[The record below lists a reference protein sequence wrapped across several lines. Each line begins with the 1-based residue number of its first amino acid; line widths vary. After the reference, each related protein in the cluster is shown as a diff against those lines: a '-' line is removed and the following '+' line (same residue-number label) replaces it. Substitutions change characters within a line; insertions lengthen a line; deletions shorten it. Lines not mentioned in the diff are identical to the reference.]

1 MLKRISI
8 PLVAALL
15 LSGCVEQEGE
25 VKEAI
30 EGVQMALTNA
40 IEQIQQAVS
49 GEAGELAEQAK
60 EAIDEVRTTAD
71 PNELIEMAG
80 DQAVKAIEE
89 AQAAAIE
96 AIKES
101 KDAAREAVEQ

>member
-1 MLKRISI
+1 MLKRIGI
-8 PLVAALL
+8 PLVAVLL

-25 VKEAI
+25 VNEAI
-30 EGVQMALTNA
+30 EGVKVALNNA
-40 IEQIQQAVS
+40 IGQIQQAVS

-60 EAIDEVRTTAD
+60 AAIEEVRTTTD

-80 DQAVKAIEE
+80 DHAVKAIEE
-89 AQAAAIE
+89 VQEAAIE
-96 AIKES
+96 AIRES